1 MNIPTPQKS
10 RRRSMPMVDD
20 YGRLRT
26 VIEPKMHLPLPRR
39 GLLVATALASLLA
52 ATGCTETRYAPI
64 SAEEPGADPLR
75 RLERV
80 VEYERNEELLTQ
92 PFACA
97 LLLPVA
103 GEPVAAPLAVIIEE
117 SITRHLALRIPRVI
131 VGDFRDQ
138 QARYHGVTIAS
149 MRDALPLAK
158 TMKCEALVEARIIAA
173 EGTFVV
179 FYAGYQLGLDLRVLR
194 VRDNKELWRSR
205 HAGSR
210 SSGGLPLSLAAPVF
224 VWSAASLARDEE
236 AIHSLVDELVRRL
249 FVTWPSAR
257 RLG

>member
-1 MNIPTPQKS
+1 MIELKTLMPTL
-10 RRRSMPMVDD
+10 RRCP
-20 YGRLRT
+20 
-26 VIEPKMHLPLPRR
+26 
-39 GLLVATALASLLA
+39 LVATALASLLA
-52 ATGCTETRYAPI
+52 ATGCTEMRYVPI
-64 SAEEPGADPLR
+64 SAEEPGTDSLR

-80 VEYERNEELLTQ
+80 VEYERSDELLTQ
-92 PFACA
+92 PFACV
-97 LLLPVA
+97 LLLPIA
-103 GEPVAAPLAVIIEE
+103 GEPVAAPLVAAIEE

-149 MRDALPLAK
+149 MRDALPLAT
-158 TMKCEALVEARIIAA
+158 TMKCEALVEARVIAA
-173 EGTFVV
+173 EGTFVI
-179 FYAGYQLGLDLRVLR
+179 FYAGYQLGLDLRVVR
-194 VRDNKELWRSR
+194 VRDSKELFRSR
-205 HAGSR
+205 HTGSR
-210 SSGGLPLSLAAPVF
+210 SSGGLPVSLAAPVS